1 VSKKRFSEI
10 TLMNAFLCFAVVII
24 HLTSSPLS
32 ALTGGSVP
40 HLLVFFVNK
49 VLCFSVPS
57 FIFLSGFKLY
67 AKFGDGKVDV
77 WKFYKGR
84 LTKIIVPYL
93 ISVAVYFLYFLNKG
107 WVAVSDLPEYYFLGT
122 LVAHFYYVIIAVQL
136 YLLFPIIKYLF
147 DKIPVAVTLVSL
159 ASTVIFGQF
168 LFFTYSDRFFGTYIF
183 YFVLG
188 MVFARYKPFEKIK
201 RLGAVSVA
209 AWAVMTA
216 VHMSLSY
223 FSNIGRIT
231 YNFAGVVNIV
241 YVITAIFAMYGV
253 FIILG
258 NQKGILNYASVIGG
272 VSYEVYL
279 YHILAIFLL
288 QYDVYP
294 RYSFSVSEMLL
305 ISTVTVFVL
314 IHVFAYTMNYL
325 HRRKTA
331 K

>member
-1 VSKKRFSEI
+1 MRGPRRVR
-10 TLMNAFLCFAVVII
+10 
-24 HLTSSPLS
+24 
-32 ALTGGSVP
+32 G
-40 HLLVFFVNK
+40 
-49 VLCFSVPS
+49 SVPS

-93 ISVAVYFLYFLNKG
+93 VSVAVYFLYFFNKG
-107 WVAVSDLPEYYFLGT
+107 WVLLKDLPEYYLLGT

-136 YLLFPIIKYLF
+136 YLLFPFIKQSF
-147 DKIPVAVTLVSL
+147 DKMPITVALVSL
-159 ASTVIFGQF
+159 VSTVVFGQF
-168 LFFTYSDRFFGTYIF
+168 VFFTYSDRFFGTYIF

-188 MVFARYKPFEKIK
+188 MVFAKYKPFEKIK
-201 RLGAVSVA
+201 GFCTLSVA
-209 AWAVMTA
+209 AWSVMAA

-223 FSNIGRIT
+223 FSSLGRIQ
-231 YNFAGVVNIV
+231 YGFAGIVNIV
-241 YVITAIFAMYGV
+241 YVVTAIFAMYGV
-253 FIILG
+253 FMKMG
-258 NQKGILNYASVIGG
+258 NRNGICKYASIIGG

-294 RYSFSVSEMLL
+294 RYSFSVSEMLV
-305 ISTVTVFVL
+305 ISTAAVFAL
-314 IHVFAYTMNYL
+314 IHIFAYTMNYIR
-325 HRRKTA
+325 RRKYT